1 MNQKRQTITI
11 NNFFCIP
18 LEKFKELINSNQ
30 IPLNS
35 KSIFSSSNQNI
46 FPIEKDNF
54 KYKIVK
60 QQQLI
65 FSVNNKDNK
74 TSEKII
80 PKDKAKDLV
89 IEIKKNQQ
97 KKFLSNKKIFKFES
111 FKKIGR
117 KPKNSLAKGYHTKFS
132 LDNILR
138 KIKVQFF
145 KKLVK
150 YINNIIK
157 NKYSRKVYLLK
168 PLFGKISQNNS
179 KNFNRALLNTKL
191 KDIFSSFEINGKFKS
206 VDKEYNKIVINLVY
220 EKNLTELIDIF
231 EMTFLDVFNA
241 FIEKNKTEK
250 LNGLENL
257 DSVVEEIKKKE
268 NDVYV
273 DKFQKVAMDFEKYY
287 LKKNCKNMIKMA

>member
-80 PKDKAKDLV
+80 PKDKSKDLV

-97 KKFLSNKKIFKFES
+97 KKFYHAKKFL
-111 FKKIGR
+111 
-117 KPKNSLAKGYHTKFS
+117 NL
-132 LDNILR
+132 
-138 KIKVQFF
+138 KV
-145 KKLVK
+145 
-150 YINNIIK
+150 
-157 NKYSRKVYLLK
+157 SRK
-168 PLFGKISQNNS
+168 
-179 KNFNRALLNTKL
+179 
-191 KDIFSSFEINGKFKS
+191 
-206 VDKEYNKIVINLVY
+206 
-220 EKNLTELIDIF
+220 
-231 EMTFLDVFNA
+231 
-241 FIEKNKTEK
+241 
-250 LNGLENL
+250 
-257 DSVVEEIKKKE
+257 
-268 NDVYV
+268 
-273 DKFQKVAMDFEKYY
+273 
-287 LKKNCKNMIKMA
+287 